1 VLPPLKV
8 TLSSKG
14 QLVLPKAL
22 RTAAGLHA
30 GCRLALFLEPDG
42 SIRAVP
48 QRGSIDDYL
57 DILKDSKAE
66 PGFEIEEAIGK
77 AVLEL
82 DDETRIP

>member
-22 RTAAGLHA
+22 RTAAGLRA
-30 GCRLALFLEPDG
+30 GCRMVLFLEADG

-48 QRGSIDDYL
+48 QRGSVEDFFSV
-57 DILKDSKAE
+57 LKDVPAD
-66 PGFEIEEAIGK
+66 PGFDIEEAIGK

-82 DDETRIP
+82 DNETRIP